1 MVTQIR
7 RNKFFE
13 RIIEFNDLKKAD
25 PLINNFVNTKSKI
38 VLLSLVFVFV
48 LIQYL
53 LSQVKFF
60 LPDNPVPITL
70 QTFGILMLGSLYGL
84 RLTLASITVYL
95 VLGVVGLPIFQGHN
109 GGIDYFMGVTGG
121 YLIGFFFASILG
133 SFLSTRG
140 LRSGLSIWAMLYAN
154 IVIYIPALIWLSI
167 FDFSWPENGK
177 LLSQAVYPFLIGDF
191 VKLIFAS
198 LIISFL
204 WKISKKTN

>member
-1 MVTQIR
+1 MVTQIKG
-7 RNKFFE
+7 NKFFE
-13 RIIEFNDLKKAD
+13 RIIGFNDLKKAD
-25 PLINNFVNTKSKI
+25 PLIDNFINTKSRI
-38 VLLSLVFVFV
+38 VFLSLVLGFV

-70 QTFGILMLGSLYGL
+70 QTFGVLMLGSLYGL
-84 RLTLASITVYL
+84 RLTLVSITAYL
-95 VLGVVGLPIFQGHN
+95 GLGLIGLPIFQGHN
-109 GGIDYFMGVTGG
+109 GGLDYFMGVTGG
-121 YLIGFFFASILG
+121 YLIGFFLASLLG

-204 WKISKKTN
+204 WKISKKAN

>member
-1 MVTQIR
+1 MVTQIKG
-7 RNKFFE
+7 NKFFE
-13 RIIEFNDLKKAD
+13 RIIGFNDLKKAD
-25 PLINNFVNTKSKI
+25 PLIDNFINTKSRI
-38 VLLSLVFVFV
+38 VFLSLVLGFV

-70 QTFGILMLGSLYGL
+70 QTFGVLMLGSLYGL
-84 RLTLASITVYL
+84 RLTLVSITAYL
-95 VLGVVGLPIFQGHN
+95 GLGLIGLPIFQGHN
-109 GGIDYFMGVTGG
+109 GGLDYFMGVTGG
-121 YLIGFFFASILG
+121 YLIGFFLASLLG

-204 WKISKKTN
+204 WKISKKTK